1 MVDYGIIYTQSIIH
15 QAGRC
20 DFLIAPGP
28 MRKPSM
34 KRIGINLVRLGN
46 RTYRVWTCIIILI
59 FHHI

>member
-28 MRKPSM
+28 MQKPSM
-34 KRIGINLVRLGN
+34 KRIGTNPVRLGN
-46 RTYRVWTCIIILI
+46 RTCRV
-59 FHHI
+59 